1 LHGWKVNARTQR
13 SLSSFAN
20 VALDLHA
27 EGDVLCNITAPLR
40 ERDAGLDV
48 HHDLAPHGQRTASIA
63 QPVIELIEQGSV
75 EFGKLQPT
83 NA

>member
-13 SLSSFAN
+13 SLGSFAN
-20 VALDLHA
+20 VALDLYA